1 MALPQAA
8 DPSQSSAASPV
19 PSFGSLLSPGSAV
32 QTGDRTAADPVLA
45 DLRLDQV
52 IEAAAAKA
60 AEYEMVASLL
70 SQPVSDAG
78 ILTYRQKMFHDLE
91 DAALFEAAKA
101 FASRMREV
109 RAHLVQLAGMRSAQ
123 QRQGRFLDAAAIYC
137 DAVQNLAAD
146 LASRR
151 LASPGL
157 LALRDYLAGYLDSAA
172 FARLAADTTDR
183 RKELAQVR
191 YLVRIKGLRVDV
203 SRYDGEAD
211 YGGPEFLPAGDLRR
225 VETVLR
231 LGHVRPGAGRQAD
244 RQWHACRHQRLRAA

>member
-1 MALPQAA
+1 MAPVKRPCGENRSMRWHTPQAA

-32 QTGDRTAADPVLA
+32 QTGDRTVADPVLA

-60 AEYEMVASLL
+60 AEREMVASLL

-78 ILTYRQKMFHDLE
+78 ILTYRQKVFHDLE

-109 RAHLVQLAGMRSAQ
+109 RAHLVQPAGMRSAQ

-137 DAVQNLAAD
+137 DAVQNLTAERQD
-146 LASRR
+146 
-151 LASPGL
+151 
-157 LALRDYLAGYLDSAA
+157 D
-172 FARLAADTTDR
+172 
-183 RKELAQVR
+183 VR
-191 YLVRIKGLRVDV
+191 
-203 SRYDGEAD
+203 
-211 YGGPEFLPAGDLRR
+211 PDLRPAAPPGQP
-225 VETVLR
+225 R
-231 LGHVRPGAGRQAD
+231 L
-244 RQWHACRHQRLRAA
+244 